1 MNDEPALREFNPP
14 AVPDGLREAALAAA
28 REAFA
33 APVRPDVW
41 TRLLANPAARLAWAA
56 SIATLAAAHVL
67 LPRGG
72 QTEAPSASVTL
83 TRPDPELA
91 AITRLPRLDEH
102 SLPTPEGGRS

>member
-1 MNDEPALREFNPP
+1 MNDDPVLRGFTSP
-14 AVPDGLREAALAAA
+14 AVPNGLREAALAAA

-41 TRLLANPAARLAWAA
+41 ARLRANPAARLAWAA
-56 SIATLAAAHVL
+56 SIALLAAAHVL
-67 LPRGG
+67 FPRRG
-72 QTEAPSASVTL
+72 QPETPSASVTL

-102 SLPTPEGGRS
+102 TLPALEGGRS